1 MKISSLTDIVEGKLL
16 NTPSISFITQIQ
28 TDIKKVNE
36 GDAFISN
43 NKEHIET
50 AVLKGAFA
58 ILSTKIKN
66 IIDSEI
72 AWIEVDELKTAIA
85 KILRYKLI
93 EQSVSYILIDEVFY
107 QFLLLYKTSLPNNTV
122 VLTNNLKKDFNIL
135 NNHQAISTIYGTK
148 NEFLEQIGTNIKD
161 QTKYNYKINNF
172 IQHSLFEISFSYKN
186 NFYERIKIP
195 KIYTNAF
202 VKLLKYLN
210 FDIDLKK
217 LNTFD
222 LFKPIFINKRSHIVS
237 NGQTNRFILC
247 SRNKYI
253 STIEL
258 NYLKKYYN
266 YGIIKVIDF
275 KKINK
280 NNIPNLISSFKF
292 NALYIK
298 NIDQNRLITI
308 LEQNNKV
315 NQLEL
320 I

>member
-66 IIDSEI
+66 ITDNEI
-72 AWIEVDELKTAIA
+72 AWIEVDELKTAIT

-93 EQSVSYILIDEVFY
+93 GQSVSYIFIDEVFY
-107 QFLLLYKTSLPNNTV
+107 QFLLLYKTSLPNNAV
-122 VLTNNLKKDFNIL
+122 VLTNNLKKDFNTL
-135 NNHQAISTIYGTK
+135 NNHRAISIIYGTK
-148 NEFLEQIGTNIKD
+148 NEFLEQIGTSIKD

-186 NFYERIKIP
+186 NFYERIKLP
-195 KIYTNAF
+195 KIYINAF
-202 VKLLKYLN
+202 VKLLKYLD

-217 LNTFD
+217 LNTFY
-222 LFKPIFINKRSHIVS
+222 LFKPIFINKRSQIVS

-247 SRNKYI
+247 SKNKYI
-253 STIEL
+253 STVEL
-258 NYLKKYYN
+258 NYLRKYYN
-266 YGIIKVIDF
+266 YAILEIIDF
-275 KKINK
+275 KKVNK
-280 NNIPNLISSFKF
+280 NNILKIISALEF
-292 NALYIK
+292 NALYVK
-298 NIDQNRLITI
+298 NIDQNI
-308 LEQNNKV
+308 LLAILDQNDKID
-315 NQLEL
+315 QLQF